1 MYLIS
6 STLLSPAEEKLRLLK
21 NEVLKIKDG
30 SLGKINNTTDELF
43 SEVAKQ
49 IEARIAVND
58 SLLKIGT
65 GELKAL
71 ISDIFNKSNEIR
83 TDETKK
89 IILDCLKNI
98 CKLFGKT
105 IVWGIFFTINDAI
118 GLLFSCMKVLN
129 EAILLFP
136 VVMIASVVLSLMLRG
151 FARLTNFIFSKVDL
165 ISQNS
170 FDYNKLLEEKLEEV
184 EVFTRAKFVNEKSS
198 VLNNLFDNI
207 TKNIDSY
214 NSSLNKEEEKN
225 KISKLNGINTL
236 KCIDLTK
243 EQQLAIEMIMNNVIR
258 TAEELEKKRNFEEK
272 DKNRLSEINTAVSN
286 INFIINLINTKVS
299 KKETLGGDRELEDF
313 QQNAK
318 KIESIF
324 SEKLKFVSENS
335 ENLEYKNKE
344 SKKKSI
350 ESAFSQFGIDLKGI
364 DKYDEYGKKEEN

>member
-1 MYLIS
+1 M
-6 STLLSPAEEKLRLLK
+6 SPAEEKLRLFK
-21 NEVLKIKDG
+21 NEVLKTKAG
-30 SLGKINNTTDELF
+30 SLGKIINNTTNELF

-49 IEARIAVND
+49 IEARVAIND
-58 SLLKIGT
+58 TLLKKGSE
-65 GELKAL
+65 GLKAL
-71 ISDIFNKSNEIR
+71 ISDIFNKS
-83 TDETKK
+83 DEMLSSGWKK
-89 IILDCLKNI
+89 AALNCLINILT
-98 CKLFGKT
+98 LFVKSF
-105 IVWGIFFTINDAI
+105 VWLPFLTINDAI
-118 GLLFSCMKVLN
+118 RLLFSCMKVLN
-129 EAILLFP
+129 EVILLFP
-136 VVMIASVVLSLMLRG
+136 VVMIASVVLSLLLKV
-151 FARLTNFIFSKVDL
+151 FARLTNFIFSKVGL
-165 ISQNS
+165 ISKND

-184 EVFTRAKFVNEKSS
+184 EAFTRAKFVNEKSS
-198 VLNNLFDNI
+198 ELNNLLDNI

-272 DKNRLSEINTAVSN
+272 DKNRLSETNTAVSN